1 MKTFAQ
7 LVNEQLDAVQE
18 VFPWDVEERLDKG
31 DAPMLLDIREES
43 EFSAMRIAGSLNV
56 PRGILESACEYD
68 YEETVRELVEKHT
81 GPLEDDAIE
90 SSLSRNGR
98 FVSVTITVIAESR
111 EQLDNIYRDAT
122 AHDDV
127 IMAL

>member
-1 MKTFAQ
+1 MTDESVMQ
-7 LVNEQLDAVQE
+7 
-18 VFPWDVEERLDKG
+18 FPCSFPIKLMG
-31 DAPMLLDIREES
+31 RES
-43 EFSAMRIAGSLNV
+43 GEFRQ
-56 PRGILESACEYD
+56 
-68 YEETVRELVEKHT
+68 TVRKLVEKHT
-81 GPLEDDAIE
+81 GPLDDEAVQA
-90 SSLSRNGR
+90 SLSRNGR

>member
-1 MKTFAQ
+1 MSDDSVMTFPCSFPIK
-7 LVNEQLDAVQE
+7 LMGRETDAFRQTA
-18 VFPWDVEERLDKG
+18 RQ
-31 DAPMLLDIREES
+31 
-43 EFSAMRIAGSLNV
+43 
-56 PRGILESACEYD
+56 
-68 YEETVRELVEKHT
+68 LVEKHT
-81 GPLEDDAIE
+81 GPLDDDAIE
-90 SSLSRNGR
+90 SALSRNGR

>member
-1 MKTFAQ
+1 MSDDSVMKFPCSFPIKLMGRET
-7 LVNEQLDAVQE
+7 AVFRQTA
-18 VFPWDVEERLDKG
+18 RK
-31 DAPMLLDIREES
+31 
-43 EFSAMRIAGSLNV
+43 
-56 PRGILESACEYD
+56 
-68 YEETVRELVEKHT
+68 LVEKHT
-81 GPLEDDAIE
+81 GPLDDDAIE

-98 FVSVTITVIAESR
+98 FVSVTITVVAESR

>member
-1 MKTFAQ
+1 MTFPCS
-7 LVNEQLDAVQE
+7 
-18 VFPWDVEERLDKG
+18 FPIKLMG
-31 DAPMLLDIREES
+31 RES
-43 EFSAMRIAGSLNV
+43 SAFHQA
-56 PRGILESACEYD
+56 A
-68 YEETVRELVEKHT
+68 RELVEKHT

>member
-1 MKTFAQ
+1 MSDDAIMTFPCS
-7 LVNEQLDAVQE
+7 
-18 VFPWDVEERLDKG
+18 FPIKLMG
-31 DAPMLLDIREES
+31 RETD
-43 EFSAMRIAGSLNV
+43 EFRQTA
-56 PRGILESACEYD
+56 
-68 YEETVRELVEKHT
+68 RELVEKHT
-81 GPLEDDAIE
+81 GPLDDDAIE
-90 SSLSRNGR
+90 SALSRNGR

>member
-1 MKTFAQ
+1 MSDDSVMTFPCSFPIKLMGRESADFRQTVRQ
-7 LVNEQLDAVQE
+7 LV
-18 VFPWDVEERLDKG
+18 ER
-31 DAPMLLDIREES
+31 
-43 EFSAMRIAGSLNV
+43 
-56 PRGILESACEYD
+56 
-68 YEETVRELVEKHT
+68 HT
-81 GPLEDDAIE
+81 GPLDDDAIE

-98 FVSVTITVIAESR
+98 FVSITVTVVAESR

>member
-1 MKTFAQ
+1 MSDDPVMTFPCS
-7 LVNEQLDAVQE
+7 
-18 VFPWDVEERLDKG
+18 FPIKLMG
-31 DAPMLLDIREES
+31 RETD
-43 EFSAMRIAGSLNV
+43 EFRQTA
-56 PRGILESACEYD
+56 
-68 YEETVRELVEKHT
+68 RELVEKHT
-81 GPLEDDAIE
+81 GPLDDDAIE
-90 SSLSRNGR
+90 SALSRNGR